1 MKKTNY
7 VQMKKSRFPQWIVCL
22 AIVCF
27 LPACASS
34 RCECENNR
42 EYKPKK
48 AKISLTD
55 NQKNTTFALQNS
67 GKNEF

>member
-1 MKKTNY
+1 MKKF
-7 VQMKKSRFPQWIVCL
+7 RFSQWIIGL
-22 AIVCF
+22 AVVLF

-67 GKNEF
+67 SKKINELSFSY

>member
-1 MKKTNY
+1 MKKF
-7 VQMKKSRFPQWIVCL
+7 RFPQWITCL

-27 LPACASS
+27 LPACAAR

-42 EYKPKK
+42 AYKPKK

-55 NQKNTTFALQNS
+55 NQKSTTFALQNS
-67 GKNEF
+67 GKKK

>member
-1 MKKTNY
+1 MKKY
-7 VQMKKSRFPQWIVCL
+7 FFLQGIACL
-22 AIVCF
+22 VLVF
-27 LPACASS
+27 LLSACAAS
-34 RCECENNR
+34 RSCECENNR

-67 GKNEF
+67 SKKEL

>member
-1 MKKTNY
+1 MKKN
-7 VQMKKSRFPQWIVCL
+7 RFLHRIACL
-22 AIVCF
+22 SIVCF

-48 AKISLTD
+48 TKISLTD

-67 GKNEF
+67 SKKEW

>member
-1 MKKTNY
+1 MKKF
-7 VQMKKSRFPQWIVCL
+7 RFPQWLACL
-22 AIVCF
+22 AIVLL

-67 GKNEF
+67 SKKK